1 MYMKTVKRAAS
12 AAALPALFFAVMLC
26 VSCARAERDM
36 LSFLRYPLSADCTLT
51 YGDPDAPS
59 APAHF
64 SLEVTERGSGRL
76 IFTDGELS
84 GGVVTVTPAGAFI
97 SEGED
102 FSAPLDLPDGA
113 PPAAVVAAFST
124 DHVDVTSETPETE
137 TEDGRITAVC
147 AGGTV
152 EITVSDGI
160 PRTLDFTGPCG
171 SYTVTVDK
179 FAGPGLDG

>member
-1 MYMKTVKRAAS
+1 MKTAKRAAS

-51 YGDPDAPS
+51 YGGPDAPS

-84 GGVVTVTPAGAFI
+84 GGVVTVTPTGTFI
-97 SEGED
+97 SEGEG
-102 FSAPLDLPDGA
+102 FSVPLDLPEGA
-113 PPAAVVAAFST
+113 PLTAAVAAFSIDHT
-124 DHVDVTSETPETE
+124 DITAQTPEGE
-137 TEDGRITAVC
+137 TDGGRITAVC

-152 EITVSDGI
+152 EITVVDGI
-160 PRTLDFTGPCG
+160 PRTLEFTGPRG
-171 SYTVTVDK
+171 SFTVTVEK
-179 FAGPGLDG
+179 YAGPASDG